1 MEFIP
6 LEKLAGKWH
15 VAMTNFPMWLKGDKT
30 NPTFNYSLENKGRV
44 TGLKDEVT
52 YLQNGRS
59 KTIRGFD
66 TPDHEKNSAFVW
78 RGKGLLS
85 ILSSKWKILFFSEE
99 EGWALIFF
107 ERTSFTPE
115 GFDVITRVERP
126 NEKTVE
132 HIRKRLQEMEINTPL
147 KLLQDL

>member
-6 LEKLAGKWH
+6 LEKLVGKWH

-30 NPTFNYSLENKGRV
+30 NPTFNYSLENKGNI

-52 YLQNGRS
+52 YFQNGRS
-59 KTIRGFD
+59 RSIRGFD
-66 TPDHEKNSAFVW
+66 TPDHEKNSAFIW
-78 RGKGLLS
+78 RGKGLLAM
-85 ILSSKWKILFFSEE
+85 ISSKWKILYFSEE

-115 GFDVITRVERP
+115 GFDVITRVEKP